1 MLNPEIETLI
11 ARLQD
16 NLLLLYP
23 SVEWMVSHEQPRTS
37 LEPLVKISARRHRFE
52 GDEPRVQRTFRLW
65 DSINPASGKVMPN
78 VWAFWAHET
87 LAELQCVEP

>member
-1 MLNPEIETLI
+1 MLNPEIETLV

-16 NLLLLYP
+16 NLLMLYP
-23 SVEWMVSHEQPRTS
+23 SVEWSVSHEAPHVS
-37 LEPLVKISARRHRFE
+37 LEPLVNISARRHRFE
-52 GDEPRVQRTFRLW
+52 GEEPRVQRTFRLW
-65 DSINPASGKVMPN
+65 DSINPASGKLMPH

>member
-1 MLNPEIETLI
+1 MLNPEIETLV

-16 NLLLLYP
+16 NLSMLYP
-23 SVEWMVSHEQPRTS
+23 SVEWSVSHEPPHVS
-37 LEPLVKISARRHRFE
+37 LEPLVNISARRHRFE
-52 GDEPRVQRTFRLW
+52 GEEPRVQRTFRLW
-65 DSINPASGKVMPN
+65 DSINPASGNLMPH